1 MGLGPARGGDDKAVA
16 CWEEGAR
23 RRRQFLS
30 AAAAASGDLH
40 LLLATPPPPPPP
52 PRSSSPP
59 SAGKQD
65 LTLRPLQ
72 IVACGLLPM
81 VCAGMDPRSGDWGL
95 DFIPL
100 VCASGRASLGHAAAM
115 LALGRDLGMA
125 RLVSYLGV
133 PFLLHPFLCSVKFVY
148 ALEDLSSLFLSSII

>member
-1 MGLGPARGGDDKAVA
+1 MGLGPARVARGGDDKAVA
-16 CWEEGAR
+16 CWDLGGGCSPSSPVSFR
-23 RRRQFLS
+23 RGSRKRRS
-30 AAAAASGDLH
+30 
-40 LLLATPPPPPPP
+40 PPPPRTPPP

-72 IVACGLLPM
+72 IAACGLLPM

-133 PFLLHPFLCSVKFVY
+133 PFLLHPFLCSVKFV
-148 ALEDLSSLFLSSII
+148 

>member
-1 MGLGPARGGDDKAVA
+1 MPVGRRVLAVV
-16 CWEEGAR
+16 
-23 RRRQFLS
+23 
-30 AAAAASGDLH
+30 ASFF
-40 LLLATPPPPPPP
+40 P
-52 PRSSSPP
+52 PRQPQAAISTSSSRPTSASLLQPSSSSPP

-72 IVACGLLPM
+72 IAACGLLPM

-133 PFLLHPFLCSVKFVY
+133 PFLLHPFLCSVKFV
-148 ALEDLSSLFLSSII
+148 